1 MTDSE
6 SKNPDSKS
14 LSQAKKEHQEQQ
26 QQQQKQQQQEKTATT
41 KADSSSSGSDTLL
54 PATIRTPNNT
64 NDGHDANTP
73 SQTSD
78 ADPETQTQTIAL
90 AKLRPIFGWRLWL
103 TILCLCSG
111 LFLSSLETTIIATAL
126 VSISSS
132 LGSYDQSNWVV
143 TAYLVTYTGFLTIF
157 ARFSDM
163 FGRKPTLCFSIAIFT
178 AFSLACGLAQTMNQ
192 LIIFRALQGI
202 GGAGL
207 YSLAMSVIAEITP
220 LRFIGVS
227 SGLMGSI
234 FALSSLLGPV
244 LGGVITSHTTW
255 RWVFYLNVGPG
266 VAMFILVLAIFPSNV
281 GTLPGKQRSLAYID
295 YPGMVLSLAGSVLL
309 TFALEQGGLA
319 GYPWNSG
326 PIVASFVITGVS
338 FLAFGVWEWFISEMR
353 PSDKKPN
360 ILPLFPVHLA
370 SRRVSGFGL
379 LTAFIAGFPFMM
391 TIVFLPQRFQLQ
403 NGLSPVDA
411 GIRMLALLT
420 LSATGAGLG
429 GIIASQRNI
438 SWYILAFSQSLQLI
452 GLGLMSTLPTEA
464 GAVRAEQYGYQVILG
479 LGFGLT
485 LSSLVI
491 VARMEVE
498 AKDVG
503 VAFGSI
509 TQIRVLGG
517 LIGIAVGQAL
527 LNAQLTTSELTSVLS
542 PEKLASLLK
551 STDAIEGFRPEEKDA
566 TARAYGEAFN
576 TQNRVMLGFGAAGLL
591 ACLGAWKRKPVEFAE
606 IEEKRRREEGEELNV
621 VENTEAVK
629 SCGLLSAKV
638 LKRPCRFLLRK
649 QHSFTG
655 YGYVRS

>member
-1 MTDSE
+1 MPDSE
-6 SKNPDSKS
+6 PQGPDSKS
-14 LSQAKKEHQEQQ
+14 PEDQQ
-26 QQQQKQQQQEKTATT
+26 QQQQQQQGKTATT
-41 KADSSSSGSDTLL
+41 KGDSSSSGSDTPL
-54 PATIRTPNNT
+54 PATIPTPNNS
-64 NDGHDANTP
+64 NDGHDTNTR
-73 SQTSD
+73 SQTLD
-78 ADPETQTQTIAL
+78 VDPETQTIAL

-132 LGSYDQSNWVV
+132 LGSYDKSNWVV

-244 LGGVITSHTTW
+244 LGGVITSNTTW

-281 GTLPGKQRSLAYID
+281 GTLPGKRKSLAHID

-353 PSDKKPN
+353 PSDKKPK

-551 STDAIEGFRPEEKDA
+551 STGAIEGFTPEEKDA

-576 TQNRVMLGFGAAGLL
+576 AQNRVMLGFGAAGLL

-621 VENTEAVK
+621 VGEQNVVVVEEGGGASSSESGGT
-629 SCGLLSAKV
+629 SGNKV
-638 LKRPCRFLLRK
+638 SNC
-649 QHSFTG
+649 
-655 YGYVRS
+655 